1 MAGDD
6 VVYGDEQ
13 FIHLMG
19 REYNKPHENN
29 ILDGY
34 IVIGDEKIEFQ
45 RRTIL
50 NSRLSVLMPESF
62 VIMPLELAEKKY
74 PAIQRPEEIYT
85 NNETTVNFC
94 VSLKNDIATNKD
106 IPHAKDLI
114 QQAVMRMNAGSSVI
128 NSEIIEVSGINIAY
142 FDFCSAALDMDIY
155 NMMFFLSVDNR
166 IVVGSFNC
174 PWQNMDAWKPVI
186 EQMFE
191 TVEMVK

>member
-1 MAGDD
+1 MPDD
-6 VVYGDEQ
+6 NVVFGDEK
-13 FIHLMG
+13 FIHHMG
-19 REYNKPHENN
+19 KEYDQPHKNN

-34 IVIGDEKIEFQ
+34 IIIDEKKTAFE

-50 NSRLSVLMPESF
+50 GGRLSVLMPEPF

-94 VSLKNDIATNKD
+94 VSLKNDNATNED
-106 IPHAKDLI
+106 IPRAKDMI
-114 QQAVMRMNAGSSVI
+114 QHAVMRMHSGSKVI
-128 NSEIIEVSGINIAY
+128 NSETIEVSGINISY
-142 FDFCSAALDMDIY
+142 FDFCSAALDADIY

-174 PWQNMDAWKPVI
+174 PWQNMDVWKPVI
-186 EQMFE
+186 EQMLG
-191 TVEMVK
+191 TVEMA